1 MYDKIQEKNLAIA
14 SIFSWEKE
22 KKKTIN
28 SVNCMTK
35 VHAQYVS
42 GLITT
47 FTNSS
52 NIIGAFAASFF
63 INQSE

>member
-22 KKKTIN
+22 KKTIN

-63 INQSE
+63 INHSE

>member
-1 MYDKIQEKNLAIA
+1 MYDEIQEKKP
-14 SIFSWEKE
+14 SHPFYFFMREG
-22 KKKTIN
+22 KKTIN
-28 SVNCMTK
+28 LVNCMTK

-63 INQSE
+63 INHSE

>member
-1 MYDKIQEKNLAIA
+1 MYDKIQEKKP
-14 SIFSWEKE
+14 SHPFYFFMREG

-28 SVNCMTK
+28 LVNCMTK
-35 VHAQYVS
+35 VHAQYIS

-63 INQSE
+63 INNSE